1 MMTTE
6 KLTTLSGSPDQAA
19 PSTAEQAQY
28 LRWVADS
35 VRSDDFW
42 IAVKEDILENFAN
55 LLNRGLPEDLWRAAY
70 AHRDG
75 RDYLLAFEVVLE
87 RIKEHCERIAGR
99 GS

>member
-6 KLTTLSGSPDQAA
+6 KLNTLSAPPDQAA
-19 PSTAEQAQY
+19 ASTAEQAQY
-28 LRWVADS
+28 LRWVAQS

-70 AHRDG
+70 AQRDG
-75 RDYLLAFEVVLE
+75 QDYRIAFEAVRE
-87 RIKEHCERIAGR
+87 RIKEHCDRIARR
-99 GS
+99 G